1 MHPTEKALREQIE
14 RLRERNASLS
24 VQVDVRGEHID
35 LLSYD
40 NVRYSEVACN
50 LKDLLAFCRHSG
62 SVPSLQVLEECLEGK
77 HLDHLITDLPNPKM
91 SEL

>member
-14 RLRERNASLS
+14 RLRERNVSLS
-24 VQVDVRGEHID
+24 VRNDVLSELNELVCYDRDGYSQVV
-35 LLSYD
+35 LSM
-40 NVRYSEVACN
+40 SELV
-50 LKDLLAFCRHSG
+50 AFCRQSG
-62 SVPSLQVLEECLEGK
+62 SVPSLHVLEECLQGK